1 SLSPGQVL
9 QWPIT
14 GDGRDLSAYGN
25 WRKFLS
31 MFAYPSAGQPYMGVY
46 APRADQGFV
55 RSFNPL
61 VTRGI
66 KLFGAADLPNFV
78 WTDDDSSYVEVWGGL
93 TPNFSES
100 ATLQAGETFS
110 WTELWYPFHG
120 IGNFVWADS
129 ERALSVTESGE
140 GVTVGVYTTSAQSLQ
155 VVLFAGGQEVQRWT
169 VTTTS
174 PSEWKATWARTVS
187 GALGAQVLDSSGSV
201 VGRYGNAP

>member
-1 SLSPGQVL
+1 
-9 QWPIT
+9 
-14 GDGRDLSAYGN
+14 
-25 WRKFLS
+25 
-31 MFAYPSAGQPYMGVY
+31 MGVY

-129 ERALSVTESGE
+129 ERALSVRESNGE
-140 GVTVGVYTTSAQSLQ
+140 VSVGVYTTSAQSLQ
-155 VVLFAGGQEVQRWT
+155 LTLFANGQSIQQWA
-169 VTTTS
+169 VTTAGPES
-174 PSEWKATWARTVS
+174 WVGTWPRTAD
-187 GALGAQVLDSSGSV
+187 GPLDLQIADGGGNV
-201 VGRYGNAP
+201 ITRYTYAP